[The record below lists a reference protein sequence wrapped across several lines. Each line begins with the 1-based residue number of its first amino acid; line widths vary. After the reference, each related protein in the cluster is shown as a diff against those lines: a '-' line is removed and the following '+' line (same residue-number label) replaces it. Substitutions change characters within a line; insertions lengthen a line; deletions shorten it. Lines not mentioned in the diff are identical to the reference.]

1 MYGLYTR
8 GIFIAYQK
16 RKKNPVSEMTRVN
29 ESIQQIKMIA
39 SNRLTSSPRLEIRE
53 NLKDYLYLKSPHYFP
68 EYALGVEM
76 KKSDS
81 NWATPK
87 RPSLFVFSQW
97 WCATKVYSDKDRA
110 ESCWGHCCE
119 IFIYSLGPHFIL
131 FHSSY
136 LQGRSIS
143 ENLGIEL
150 SYNRAKH

>member
-1 MYGLYTR
+1 MHVWLYTR

-16 RKKNPVSEMTRVN
+16 RKKNPVSETTRVN

-53 NLKDYLYLKSPHYFP
+53 NLKDYLYLNSPHYFP

-87 RPSLFVFSQW
+87 RPSLFFFTMVMCDESVLRQRPRR
-97 WCATKVYSDKDRA
+97 KLLRA
-110 ESCWGHCCE
+110 LLRNFHLLSWTA
-119 IFIYSLGPHFIL
+119 LHFIS
-131 FHSSY
+131 FIVPSRQEHFREFGY
-136 LQGRSIS
+136 RTIVQ
-143 ENLGIEL
+143 
-150 SYNRAKH
+150 